1 MQDNPKPM
9 AKKTVTEIL
18 KSSNFGSRSAEDE
31 SDFIE
36 EYFVRTDQWERV
48 RSGDIDIIYGA
59 KGSGKSAIY
68 NLILKN
74 SDELFD
80 DGVLLISGEK
90 PQGSPVFNSV
100 MDSPPETDEEFS
112 NLWKLYSLALLGDA
126 LREYEI
132 KNENATVVVDAL
144 GEAGLIPEEPSLK
157 KTLKYVFDYVRNITK
172 TVEGVEGSVSVDANS
187 MLQTFGGRI
196 LFREPTSQQAA
207 FGAVSVE
214 ELLERADRAF
224 KAADIQCWILLDRL
238 DVAFSGDEEV
248 EARALR
254 GLFKCYLDTRAQK
267 SIGLKVFLRDDIWD
281 RITEAGFREASHIE
295 RSITISWREDDL
307 LQLFVRRIASNPDIV
322 AFAGKRKE
330 VALSSQEEMS
340 KFYYSIFPDQVDT
353 GSNKPSSFNWILGRT
368 MDSHGEAAPR
378 EIIHFLNCMR
388 DEQLSRIEGGTA
400 RMPEG
405 RLFEQATFKA
415 ALPEVSKVRL
425 EQTLYAEYPQHK
437 PFIEK
442 LREQKGV
449 QTLPNIQNLWD
460 QSLGECIHR
469 LEHLEKIGFLKKQK
483 DDTWRIAF
491 LYWPALSIIQG
502 SSD

>member
-1 MQDNPKPM
+1 MQDNPIHVAP
-9 AKKTVTEIL
+9 KTVTEIL

-48 RSGDIDIIYGA
+48 RPGDIDIIYGA

-132 KNENATVVVDAL
+132 KNENATVVAEAL
-144 GEAGLIPEEPSLK
+144 GEAGLIPKEPSLK

-172 TVEGVEGSVSVDANS
+172 TVEGVEGSLSVDANS

-214 ELLERADRAF
+214 ELLEKADRAF
-224 KAADIQCWILLDRL
+224 NR
-238 DVAFSGDEEV
+238 V
-248 EARALR
+248 
-254 GLFKCYLDTRAQK
+254 
-267 SIGLKVFLRDDIWD
+267 
-281 RITEAGFREASHIE
+281 
-295 RSITISWREDDL
+295 
-307 LQLFVRRIASNPDIV
+307 
-322 AFAGKRKE
+322 
-330 VALSSQEEMS
+330 
-340 KFYYSIFPDQVDT
+340 
-353 GSNKPSSFNWILGRT
+353 
-368 MDSHGEAAPR
+368 
-378 EIIHFLNCMR
+378 
-388 DEQLSRIEGGTA
+388 
-400 RMPEG
+400 
-405 RLFEQATFKA
+405 
-415 ALPEVSKVRL
+415 
-425 EQTLYAEYPQHK
+425 
-437 PFIEK
+437 
-442 LREQKGV
+442 
-449 QTLPNIQNLWD
+449 
-460 QSLGECIHR
+460 
-469 LEHLEKIGFLKKQK
+469 LKKAGL
-483 DDTWRIAF
+483 DAVSGT
-491 LYWPALSIIQG
+491 
-502 SSD
+502 